1 MNPVDLGLVTWVKGE
16 LEKFFSVDGQEKNQK
31 DVSSCWWYRTIGKV
45 VYQFFMYVYTFVSF
59 QCFFLGFLYSALG
72 VDGWNTDDIVY
83 PTIDD
88 ILCTSQ
94 VVVQDFFQ
102 QSAPPLVLS

>member
-1 MNPVDLGLVTWVKGE
+1 MDKKKIKKMSVVADDIVLLTRWFMN
-16 LEKFFSVDGQEKNQK
+16 
-31 DVSSCWWYRTIGKV
+31 
-45 VYQFFMYVYTFVSF
+45 FMYVYTFVSF

-72 VDGWNTDDIVY
+72 VDGRNTDDIVY

-88 ILCTSQ
+88 ILYTSE